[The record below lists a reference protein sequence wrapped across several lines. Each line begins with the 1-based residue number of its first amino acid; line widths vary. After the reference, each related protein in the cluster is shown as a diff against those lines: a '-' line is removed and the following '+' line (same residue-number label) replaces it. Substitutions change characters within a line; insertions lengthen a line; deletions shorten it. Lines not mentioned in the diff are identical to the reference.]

1 MYHEY
6 EYRSN
11 TKLNINKNDFSLSM
25 FIVLDRLRPQHLYLN
40 VTGHVLINKGK
51 LILKEKKLKSQEDI
65 SFSVDL

>member
-40 VTGHVLINKGK
+40 VTGHVLLKKKGNI
-51 LILKEKKLKSQEDI
+51 ILKEKN
-65 SFSVDL
+65 